1 VSWLLAFLGF
11 AALIVLHEAGHFVA
25 AKAVGMRVERF
36 ALFFPPMLFT
46 VKRGETEYGIGAIPL
61 GGYVRISGMNP
72 YEELPPEVEHRAYYR
87 QPPWKRVVVILAGP
101 AVNLL
106 IAFVIFAV
114 LFMTQGTGKATDRV
128 ETITKGSPAATVLQ
142 PGDRLVA
149 VDGRRGAPD
158 ELRAQISSHRCAGDQ
173 VDGCLAERPARLTI
187 VRDGQTRQVEVRP
200 RYDAS
205 PDIER
210 TLVGFAFAVRESDP
224 YGPVGAAGQ
233 SVSTMWDATTRTVSA
248 IGRLFVSE
256 QARKDVSGV
265 VGSYETTRQTIEKS
279 GFVQTM
285 SVLAL
290 ISLSLG
296 IINLFPFLPLD
307 GGHVLWAVVEKVR
320 GRAVPFRVLERV
332 SVVGFALVGILF
344 LIGLTNDIGT
354 LSNGG
359 FRPQ

>member
-1 VSWLLAFLGF
+1 MSWFLAFLGF

-46 VKRGETEYGIGAIPL
+46 VKRGETEYGIGAVPL

-101 AVNLL
+101 AVNLV
-106 IAFVIFAV
+106 IAFVIFAA
-114 LFMTQGTGKATDRV
+114 LFMTQPLSDGSTSRIGQ
-128 ETITKGSPAATVLQ
+128 ITAGSPAATSPLRA
-142 PGDRLVA
+142 GDVVVA
-149 VDGRRGAPD
+149 VDGRRGSP
-158 ELRAQISSHRCAGDQ
+158 EQLRTQIASHRCAGGART
-173 VDGCLAERPARLTI
+173 DGCVAARPAQITVRRDGAERTVALA
-187 VRDGQTRQVEVRP
+187 P
-200 RYDAS
+200 RYDPAA
-205 PDIER
+205 R
-210 TLVGFAFAVRESDP
+210 RMLVGVAFASAPLGLVDATGRS
-224 YGPVGAAGQ
+224 A
-233 SVSTMWDATTRTVSA
+233 STMWDATTRTVSA
-248 IGRLFVSE
+248 VGRLFVSE
-256 QARKDVSGV
+256 KARKEVSGV

-279 GFVQTM
+279 GFAQTM

-296 IINLFPFLPLD
+296 VINLFPFLPLD

-320 GRAVPFRVLERV
+320 GRAVPFRFLERV
-332 SVVGFALVGILF
+332 SIVGFALVGVLF

-354 LSNGG
+354 LSGAG
-359 FRPQ
+359 FKPQ